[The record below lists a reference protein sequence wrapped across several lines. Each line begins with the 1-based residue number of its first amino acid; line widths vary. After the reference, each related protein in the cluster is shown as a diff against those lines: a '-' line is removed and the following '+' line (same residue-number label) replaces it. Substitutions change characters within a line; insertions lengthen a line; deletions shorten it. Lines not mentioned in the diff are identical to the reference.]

1 MAKRRVGIENRTKAM
16 EKMVELAS
24 EATRLQTMLAERDEA
39 IAAVN
44 ERFAER
50 IDTASKV
57 CLCLKNDLKVW
68 AKNNEREADG
78 DSRTIRFA
86 GVGEIQLRT
95 GNPEVRL
102 ARGVSEEDAIRRL
115 YDQGQGGYVRTVQEL
130 NREAIL
136 ADRQDETRLE
146 LLETCGLVVRQG
158 ESVLFSIEGVGRV

>member
-44 ERFAER
+44 ERFAEGL
-50 IDTASKV
+50 DSASKIV
-57 CLCLKNDLKVW
+57 LALKAELKDW
-68 AKNNEREADG
+68 ARANEQTEADQHT
-78 DSRTIRFA
+78 RTIRFD

-102 ARGVSEEDAIRRL
+102 ARGLEEEDAVQRL
-115 YDQGQGGYVRTVQEL
+115 FDEGLGGYVRTVQEL
-130 NREAIL
+130 NREAII
-136 ADRQDETRLE
+136 AARGDPGFHRVESCGIGIRQSENT
-146 LLETCGLVVRQG
+146 
-158 ESVLFSIEGVGRV
+158 LFTIDGVGKV